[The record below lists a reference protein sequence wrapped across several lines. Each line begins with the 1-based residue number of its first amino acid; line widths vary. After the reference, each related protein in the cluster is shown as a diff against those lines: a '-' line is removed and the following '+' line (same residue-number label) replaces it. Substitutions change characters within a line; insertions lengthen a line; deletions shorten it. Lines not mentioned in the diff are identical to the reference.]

1 EQDRWLLVGLPR
13 EAWHAEA
20 QALQAA
26 FTDEVIERAARRM
39 PDEWYKIDGARL
51 VAALKQR
58 RVDLAKEADVFYE
71 FLAHQVDVQATNANE
86 LTRVK
91 RQTDGGVEI
100 QVARLGA
107 GGAPEAPYFDRLFK
121 KGETDD
127 IRVYLRGGDDKVEVE
142 GPSGGIKVR
151 VIGGKGNDLLDD
163 AKTGGTKFYDSLGD
177 NKVVEGSGTSW
188 DKRPY
193 TAPPGP
199 EGAPWIPPRD
209 WGRDKFWVPW
219 VSYGTDEGV
228 FLGGGITTVGYGF
241 RKHPWAD
248 QQTLRAGWAFGAQQ
262 PKVDYRGEFQKADS
276 GFHFGLRAYYSGLE
290 ILRYYGLGNE
300 TRNVE
305 DDEFYKLSQRQTV
318 FIPSLTWPLAK
329 SLDLTVAPVLQYAK
343 TQVQANLVTLENPYG
358 TGDFGQIG
366 ASARLTLDTKRG
378 MNRTAG
384 GKAAMP
390 SIFGAAGYPVSGVYV
405 EASGTVFPKA
415 WDVQKTYGWVEGEA
429 AGFWTAGDRGR
440 ATLALRAGSKHMFG
454 DYPFFNAAVVGGGG
468 FFSGLDA
475 VRGLRPN
482 RFIGDTSLYGN
493 AELRLFLSRFFV
505 ALPGEWGLFG
515 FGDVGRI
522 WLEGETSD
530 TWHPSWGGG
539 IWLGLLS
546 RANSV
551 AFTVAKSDERTAF
564 YIRAGFSF

>member
-1 EQDRWLLVGLPR
+1 MTLFAKIQEGPDDQVALREYLRARLFDVFISDFDRHRKQWRWMRQPGDALWHPIPEDRDQAFARYDGFIVRLVARLVPQVRDFGGKYDRIFGLTYNGREQDRWLLVGLPR

-127 IRVYLRGGDDKVEVE
+127 IRVYLRGGDDKIEVE

-193 TAPPGP
+193 SAPPGP

-209 WGRDKFWVPW
+209 WGRDHFWVPW
-219 VSYGTDEGV
+219 LSYGTDEGV

-262 PKVDYRGEFQKADS
+262 PKVDYRGEFRE
-276 GFHFGLRAYYSGLE
+276 GRFGLPLRAACVLLGPRDPAL
-290 ILRYYGLGNE
+290 LRLRQRDRERRGRRVLQAEPAPDGVRAEPDVAARRVARPDGRARAAVRADPGPGQPRDPGEPLRHRRLRPDRGLG
-300 TRNVE
+300 
-305 DDEFYKLSQRQTV
+305 
-318 FIPSLTWPLAK
+318 A
-329 SLDLTVAPVLQYAK
+329 
-343 TQVQANLVTLENPYG
+343 
-358 TGDFGQIG
+358 
-366 ASARLTLDTKRG
+366 
-378 MNRTAG
+378 
-384 GKAAMP
+384 
-390 SIFGAAGYPVSGVYV
+390 
-405 EASGTVFPKA
+405 ASGSTR
-415 WDVQKTYGWVEGEA
+415 DA
-429 AGFWTAGDRGR
+429 A
-440 ATLALRAGSKHMFG
+440 
-454 DYPFFNAAVVGGGG
+454 
-468 FFSGLDA
+468 
-475 VRGLRPN
+475 
-482 RFIGDTSLYGN
+482 
-493 AELRLFLSRFFV
+493 
-505 ALPGEWGLFG
+505 
-515 FGDVGRI
+515 
-522 WLEGETSD
+522 
-530 TWHPSWGGG
+530 
-539 IWLGLLS
+539 
-546 RANSV
+546 
-551 AFTVAKSDERTAF
+551 
-564 YIRAGFSF
+564 